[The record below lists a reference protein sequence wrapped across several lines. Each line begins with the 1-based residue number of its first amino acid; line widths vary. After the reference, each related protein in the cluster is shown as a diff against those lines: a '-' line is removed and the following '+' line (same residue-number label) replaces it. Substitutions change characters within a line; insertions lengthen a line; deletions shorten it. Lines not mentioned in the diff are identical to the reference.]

1 MAIVDSVEN
10 LEIAFCQSM
19 FESTC
24 ETIIFCWILNFKKKS
39 LHSSFCLKKT
49 KNYCH
54 YVEYIPMYNEN
65 LNLRSGNLLLISF
78 SFGRC
83 LGFYN
88 NSVGKYCLTSAQT
101 IS

>member
-1 MAIVDSVEN
+1 
-10 LEIAFCQSM
+10 
-19 FESTC
+19 
-24 ETIIFCWILNFKKKS
+24 
-39 LHSSFCLKKT
+39 
-49 KNYCH
+49 
-54 YVEYIPMYNEN
+54 MYNEN

>member
-1 MAIVDSVEN
+1 MAIVDNVEI

-24 ETIIFCWILNFKKKS
+24 ETIIFCWILNFKKIS
-39 LHSSFCLKKT
+39 SHSSFCGE
-49 KNYCH
+49 NCCH
-54 YVEYIPMYNEN
+54 YVKYIPMYNEN